1 MRARRAE
8 FVCYYKYDSL
18 AMLAD
23 GFHNLSDVLAVAI
36 VRPPNTPHSLLS
48 RYVDRATAA
57 PRPRR
62 NRPPSRAGPGTGRR
76 CSASG

>member
-1 MRARRAE
+1 MAPERRLSMRARRAE

-36 VRPPNTPHSLLS
+36 VRPPNTRPLAPQPLLDP
-48 RYVDRATAA
+48 RNGRVTAA
-57 PRPRR
+57 
-62 NRPPSRAGPGTGRR
+62 A
-76 CSASG
+76 

>member
-36 VRPPNTPHSLLS
+36 VRPQTQPTHSSPVTPSLRS
-48 RYVDRATAA
+48 RYAPAA
-57 PRPRR
+57 
-62 NRPPSRAGPGTGRR
+62 A
-76 CSASG
+76 